1 MKLYEVTRPSDKAA
15 ERAKI
20 AAKQEAM
27 RNRVVNAYVRGLTAP
42 QYKPHANDVSN
53 WLFGIGL
60 TDADAMRELEV
71 WTTAVGAMVDV
82 NPNETPKGKAFKA
95 FSYSIDIPPEM
106 VEFVCNS
113 GILEEPKKK

>member
-1 MKLYEVTRPSDKAA
+1 MKLVEVVRPSDKAA

-42 QYKPHANDVSN
+42 QYKPHANDVSR

-60 TDADAMRELEV
+60 SDEEAMNELKA
-71 WTTAVGAMVDV
+71 WTTGVGFMVNVDPNEDPKGTAFRTFSHFINVPHEMVD
-82 NPNETPKGKAFKA
+82 
-95 FSYSIDIPPEM
+95 
-106 VEFVCNS
+106 FVCNG
-113 GILEEPKKK
+113 GILEEPKK